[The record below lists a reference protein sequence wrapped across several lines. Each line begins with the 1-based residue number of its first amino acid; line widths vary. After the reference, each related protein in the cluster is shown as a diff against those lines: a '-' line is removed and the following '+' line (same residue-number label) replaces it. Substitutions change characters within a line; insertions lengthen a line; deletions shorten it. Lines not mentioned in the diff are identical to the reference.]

1 MDSEFTDR
9 ESQTYYYLQ
18 DRMDVKEDEYFQ
30 MRDRQ

>member
-9 ESQTYYYLQ
+9 ESQTYYLE

-30 MRDRQ
+30 IRDRQ